1 MKWIVD
7 NWSLLVV
14 ILAALVVAYHY
25 LKKFAGLP
33 SEAQQR
39 KIREVLLFWV
49 IEAEKT
55 FKGGTGAIKLRW
67 VYDKF
72 LERFPQFAGVVPF
85 ELFAKWVDDALVE
98 MRHLLETNLNVF
110 YYVNDDGVE

>member
-1 MKWIVD
+1 MRWITE

-25 LKKFAGLP
+25 LKRFAGLS

-55 FKGGTGAIKLRW
+55 FKNGTGALKLRW
-67 VYDKF
+67 VYDRF
-72 LERFPQFAGVVPF
+72 LERFPQFAAVVSF
-85 ELFAKWVDDALVE
+85 ELFSKWVDEVLIQ